1 MEETFRCYMG
11 LGCQRLV
18 VRMGVWL
25 KEIVIKLKR
34 KKKKKDRNKIGK
46 EKKIILNKKKTDV
59 EFLAI

>member
-1 MEETFRCYMG
+1 MG